1 MDPIEKMVNQHHDD
15 VRDAARNR
23 HQRKHGKRIIIAAAV
38 AAACLLF
45 MFIGL
50 VQPVLALPLTVSSL
64 MYACYHIGRC
74 AGFRKRVD

>member
-1 MDPIEKMVNQHHDD
+1 MDPIEAMVNQHHDD
-15 VRDAARNR
+15 VRDASRKQ
-23 HQRKHGKRIIIAAAV
+23 HQRKHGKRILIAAIV

-45 MFIGL
+45 MLIDL
-50 VQPVLALPLTVSSL
+50 VQPVLALPLIVSAL